1 MVAFAYGS
9 SAFCVTSNGGG
20 ALEAMTRSSGRTP
33 ERPIDLVHLARQ
45 TLGNRDL
52 EREVLRLFLGQSIT
66 LFARITPAED
76 SDVRMR
82 AAHTIGGSAL
92 GIGAWR
98 VARLAEGVERSALVP
113 ADAGRLIAELAVAI
127 HEANSHIREI
137 LAD

>member
-1 MVAFAYGS
+1 
-9 SAFCVTSNGGG
+9 
-20 ALEAMTRSSGRTP
+20 MTRSSGRTP